1 MKRATQASLKECR
14 ISDVTTRLDLCP
26 LRTIIQPLSSL
37 SGTAKEISKKL
48 DKGDEPAKSLT
59 FIQYPFLAQS
69 GPPISVL
76 TLERTDIRGTMRF
89 ASAHCSVVE
98 PLSRLLR
105 FEEIRFWL
113 PLSAP

>member
-48 DKGDEPAKSLT
+48 DKGDEPAKLLT
-59 FIQYPFLAQS
+59 FIQYPLLAQS
-69 GPPISVL
+69 GHLNYWIFLMSFRL
-76 TLERTDIRGTMRF
+76 DIPNALD
-89 ASAHCSVVE
+89 ASETS
-98 PLSRLLR
+98 L
-105 FEEIRFWL
+105 
-113 PLSAP
+113 

>member
-59 FIQYPFLAQS
+59 FIQYPLLATKQS
-69 GPPISVL
+69 SQLLDLALMSLVQRRHPESL
-76 TLERTDIRGTMRF
+76 D
-89 ASAHCSVVE
+89 ASETS
-98 PLSRLLR
+98 L
-105 FEEIRFWL
+105 
-113 PLSAP
+113 